1 MPVVDH
7 SHLIIISTDKLLSS
21 FLLNKASHINHLL
34 SQQYLKYHEQPS
46 YTNLLKQVSTS
57 GIGVALV
64 NLVNNSEDEKCR
76 GTATEE
82 LSQLILFLVRNT
94 EFYHKEKEVKH
105 LTKSIICDCI
115 TKQTR
120 KSPEEKPIIPS
131 PILEFLL
138 WFCSEEEG
146 TNVHS
151 QQVVTAIL
159 QELNLS
165 DMFEEYRADLRIDCE
180 SLGR

>member
-105 LTKSIICDCI
+105 LLNPSFVTVLQSKHENLL
-115 TKQTR
+115 R
-120 KSPEEKPIIPS
+120 KNP
-131 PILEFLL
+131 L
-138 WFCSEEEG
+138 
-146 TNVHS
+146 S
-151 QQVVTAIL
+151 QVQSLNFYYGFVVKKREPMYIANKL
-159 QELNLS
+159 
-165 DMFEEYRADLRIDCE
+165 
-180 SLGR
+180 